1 MSQGIASILCR
12 NLLSQKLDSLMS
24 TCPRVHVSS
33 SVKQVSECRTFTGAV
48 VMSVCTTKTEM
59 CNPISV
65 LASLK
70 KKNKK
75 SRLLFFP

>member
-1 MSQGIASILCR
+1 MYHLQ
-12 NLLSQKLDSLMS
+12 LSKCQNVELS
-24 TCPRVHVSS
+24 P
-33 SVKQVSECRTFTGAV
+33 GAV

-70 KKNKK
+70 KKKK
-75 SRLLFFP
+75 NLGFFFSPRLLLLFVVAVYLLYLSETNL